1 MDSMKQQNSG
11 ADSRRSNVRKAGTN
25 FDEFV
30 DDNIDVGDDDYEFI
44 SVGQGNRFESNR
56 AKRNVSFR
64 HVEFSIRERILDILG
79 IVTIQVES

>member
-1 MDSMKQQNSG
+1 MDSRKQKNSG
-11 ADSRRSNVRKAGTN
+11 ADCRRSNVQKVVTN

-30 DDNIDVGDDDYEFI
+30 DDKIDVGDDGYVFI

-64 HVEFSIRERILDILG
+64 HVKFSIRERILDILG